1 VCIGGMTFFRLGS
14 LACLLMVGCGPQTPP
29 PAFGPLPVSVITVSL
44 SEVSQSSVASGQ
56 VEGVREV
63 EVRARITGILQT
75 VDYREGGKVKAGD
88 LLFKIDPA
96 TYQAA
101 ESLAKAQ
108 VRQEAAR
115 ATQARAEAN
124 RQQLLLS
131 QGATGR
137 KEAED
142 ALTAAVMAEALRD
155 AAEAK
160 HRLAQ
165 LDLSYCEIRSPI
177 DGVAGRRLRTE
188 GALVNPVGPDGLLTT
203 VVQSTE
209 VWIRFGLSEV
219 DFNRLFNGRADAA
232 SGAEVRLLLP
242 NGTPSSVVGAVD
254 FAATEVD
261 ARMGTIQMRARF
273 DNAQGALLAGQFARV
288 RVTGLKAAGGCTIP
302 YAALVQVPTGRVV
315 MVVGEGNKA
324 EVRPVALGD
333 VSGATVTI
341 LSGLKEGDQLIVD
354 QLQKLRAGAP
364 VVPHPAA
371 TASIPATK

>member
-1 VCIGGMTFFRLGS
+1 MCIGGMTIFRFGA
-14 LACLLMVGCGPQTPP
+14 LACILMVGCGPQTPP
-29 PAFGPLPVSVITVSL
+29 AAFGPLPVTVFTVNL
-44 SEVSQSSVASGQ
+44 GEVSQSAVASGQ

-96 TYQAA
+96 TYQAS

-108 VRQEAAR
+108 VLQETAR
-115 ATQARAEAN
+115 AIQARAEAN
-124 RQQLLLS
+124 RQQTLLS

-142 ALTAAVMAEALRD
+142 ALTAAVIAEASRD
-155 AAEAK
+155 AAEAR

-165 LDLSYCEIRSPI
+165 LDLSYCDIRSPI

-188 GALVNPVGPDGLLTT
+188 GALVNPVGLDGLLTT
-203 VVQSTE
+203 VVQSNE
-209 VWIRFGLSEV
+209 VWIRFGLSEA

-232 SGAEVRLLLP
+232 NGAEVRLLLS
-242 NGTPSSVVGAVD
+242 NGMPSSVVGVID

-273 DNAQGALLAGQFARV
+273 ENAKGALLAGQFARV
-288 RVTGLKAAGGCTIP
+288 RIAGLKASGGCTIP
-302 YAALVQVPTGRVV
+302 YAALVQAPTGRVV

-324 EVRPVALGD
+324 EVRPVLLGD
-333 VSGATVTI
+333 VAGADVTI
-341 LSGLKEGDQLIVD
+341 LSGLKDGDQLIVD

-364 VVPHPAA
+364 VVPHPAG
-371 TASIPATK
+371 TAAVPATK